1 MIGKTNPF
9 ARRLRI
15 DSTEVER
22 LLWQR
27 LRNRQLG
34 GNKFRRQVTIGPFIV
49 DFACIDACLIV
60 EIDGGQHS
68 EERDAARTAFLQ
80 SKGYRVIRFWNNEV
94 LTELAG
100 VHQMLQAVLAG
111 YEPSPGWRFSP
122 ATLSP
127 TGRGDDSE
135 STAK

>member
-1 MIGKTNPF
+1 MAG
-9 ARRLRI
+9 
-15 DSTEVER
+15 
-22 LLWQR
+22 

-94 LTELAG
+94 LENIDGVLQSILMKIEDQAPSPNPLPLAG
-100 VHQMLQAVLAG
+100 EG
-111 YEPSPGWRFSP
+111 F
-122 ATLSP
+122 
-127 TGRGDDSE
+127 
-135 STAK
+135 

>member
-15 DSTEVER
+15 DSTEAER

-94 LTELAG
+94 LENIDGVLQSILMKIEDQAPSPNPLPLAG
-100 VHQMLQAVLAG
+100 EG
-111 YEPSPGWRFSP
+111 F
-122 ATLSP
+122 
-127 TGRGDDSE
+127 
-135 STAK
+135 

>member
-94 LTELAG
+94 LENIDGVLQSILMKIEDEAPSPNPLPLAG
-100 VHQMLQAVLAG
+100 EG
-111 YEPSPGWRFSP
+111 F
-122 ATLSP
+122 
-127 TGRGDDSE
+127 
-135 STAK
+135 

>member
-94 LTELAG
+94 LENIDGVLQSILMKIEDQAPSPNPLPLAG
-100 VHQMLQAVLAG
+100 EG
-111 YEPSPGWRFSP
+111 F
-122 ATLSP
+122 
-127 TGRGDDSE
+127 
-135 STAK
+135 

>member
-1 MIGKTNPF
+1 LIGKTNPF

-15 DSTEVER
+15 DSTEAER

-94 LTELAG
+94 LENIDGVLQSILMKIEDQAPSPNPLPLAG
-100 VHQMLQAVLAG
+100 EG
-111 YEPSPGWRFSP
+111 F
-122 ATLSP
+122 
-127 TGRGDDSE
+127 
-135 STAK
+135 